1 MSSTNQAPTHGSRFL
16 VVRGAHTA
24 LRLALPGF
32 GSLVIGSDPACD
44 VHIDESGL
52 APRAAELF
60 LDFDVGLQALQAGAE
75 RLAFDPAGAP
85 SPEPLAERRTV
96 DLGPGDRVRLG
107 SVELSFAPAI
117 VEPTSHHVW
126 SRAYLETRLQ
136 ELLWQDSPVS
146 FSVLRVRAAGL
157 GPEKAEQ
164 LIKAELNA
172 GDVIGE
178 FGKDE
183 HAAILMGTHAR
194 GRAVARAL
202 SRALQAHSDAVRIGL
217 IGAEADSEAAGLI
230 EQATLRME
238 ATDSDSAGRTYT
250 PIAPCMEP
258 VMRLVEQVSRTS
270 APVLILGETGTGKD
284 VFAQLVHEG
293 SDRATGPLV
302 RVNCVDLPETFL
314 DDASTNFLTD
324 AAGGTAVLDQ
334 VEGLTERAQVTLG
347 YLLEESRLR
356 THDVRFIAT
365 SNQDLA
371 RAVEQ
376 GSFRKDLYFRLNR
389 VTLAV
394 PPLRDRTQDILPLAE
409 HFIADVCTQT
419 GRSRPALTRAAAA
432 QLEGYSW
439 PGNLRELRNMLERA
453 VLTVSGDTLGVEQL
467 PVEISGQV
475 PLPANPRKATEPGG
489 ARPSNLREE
498 IAALEKRRILEA
510 LEEYA
515 TQTEAAK
522 ALGIPLRTF
531 LNRLDALGIARAR
544 KPKA

>member
-1 MSSTNQAPTHGSRFL
+1 
-16 VVRGAHTA
+16 
-24 LRLALPGF
+24 
-32 GSLVIGSDPACD
+32 
-44 VHIDESGL
+44 
-52 APRAAELF
+52 
-60 LDFDVGLQALQAGAE
+60 
-75 RLAFDPAGAP
+75 
-85 SPEPLAERRTV
+85 
-96 DLGPGDRVRLG
+96 
-107 SVELSFAPAI
+107 
-117 VEPTSHHVW
+117 
-126 SRAYLETRLQ
+126 
-136 ELLWQDSPVS
+136 
-146 FSVLRVRAAGL
+146 
-157 GPEKAEQ
+157 
-164 LIKAELNA
+164 
-172 GDVIGE
+172 
-178 FGKDE
+178 
-183 HAAILMGTHAR
+183 
-194 GRAVARAL
+194 
-202 SRALQAHSDAVRIGL
+202 
-217 IGAEADSEAAGLI
+217 
-230 EQATLRME
+230 
-238 ATDSDSAGRTYT
+238 
-250 PIAPCMEP
+250 MEP
-258 VMRLVEQVSRTS
+258 VMRLVQQVSRTS

-409 HFIADVCTQT
+409 HFIADICTQT

-467 PVEISGQV
+467 P
-475 PLPANPRKATEPGG
+475 
-489 ARPSNLREE
+489 
-498 IAALEKRRILEA
+498 
-510 LEEYA
+510 
-515 TQTEAAK
+515 
-522 ALGIPLRTF
+522 
-531 LNRLDALGIARAR
+531 
-544 KPKA
+544 